1 MNFITDETLAEFGD
15 ISTLSG
21 KASALV
27 EQQKATW
34 ETAATNYA
42 SLRETENR
50 HFSFGHFNLVCQHNP
65 GRIRSSSADTS
76 AHAILSRPCFL
87 CETNRPSV
95 QKGILWEDSFV
106 ILTNPYPIFP
116 VHLTIPSLLH
126 LPQQIEG
133 NLENMLQ
140 LSRDLGNFT
149 LFYNGPRCGA
159 SAPDHFHFQACPGN
173 TLPVETDLEMMAGKE
188 GRQLIR
194 HKDLDIKAIDTDF
207 RRFLLFRSG
216 TPALLVK
223 WMNLAIDLMRK
234 EEAEEPML
242 NLLSFYRKG
251 LWNLLLFPREKQRP
265 SHYYESDPGKLL
277 ISPAAVELSGLVIL
291 PRKEDYLKITP
302 KQLME
307 VFEEVSIRKKDFRI
321 IADKLIAF
329 N

>member
-1 MNFITDETLAEFGD
+1 M
-15 ISTLSG
+15 
-21 KASALV
+21 

-34 ETAATNYA
+34 ETAATNHA
-42 SLRETENR
+42 TLRETENR

-65 GRIRSSSADTS
+65 GRIRSSAADTS

-87 CETNRPSV
+87 GETNRPSV
-95 QKGILWEDSFV
+95 QKGILWGDRFV
-106 ILTNPYPIFP
+106 ILANPYPIFP
-116 VHLTIPSLLH
+116 VHLTMPSLLH

-159 SAPDHFHFQACPGN
+159 SAPDHFHFQACPGD
-173 TLPVETDLEMMAGKE
+173 TLPVEMDLEMMAGKE

-223 WMNLAIDLMRK
+223 WMNLAIDLLRK
-234 EEAEEPML
+234 EDTEEPML
-242 NLLSFYRKG
+242 NLLCLYRKG

-265 SHYYESDPGKLL
+265 SHYYESDPVKLL

-302 KQLME
+302 KELTE
-307 VFEEVSIRKKDFRI
+307 IFEEVSIRKNDFRA

-329 N
+329 D